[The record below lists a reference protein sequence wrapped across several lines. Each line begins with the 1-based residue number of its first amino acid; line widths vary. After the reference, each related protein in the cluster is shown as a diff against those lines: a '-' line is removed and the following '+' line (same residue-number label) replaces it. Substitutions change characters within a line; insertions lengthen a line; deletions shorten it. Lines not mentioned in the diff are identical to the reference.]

1 MATFQRIEKNLY
13 IREGRYYSLR
23 RVGGKQRWRSL
34 RTTDIDVARR
44 ALAAPSDVQ
53 SEIAAVK
60 AMLSQLLASSAAPS
74 KTKPQVSA
82 TLRELFDQYL
92 DSNVWASDETRH
104 MYWSRS
110 NKLVKFASNS
120 WAKFVD
126 FGPFELWKKVEG
138 SNLLK
143 NHVAALLKGFSQWA
157 NDQGLFA
164 DYVSWQKDLARMKHL
179 RSGKRV
185 IDQLPSPEQ
194 MDQFLAQVRM
204 QDLQSGQLC
213 GLLAYTGI
221 RISGALT
228 LNWQQVDSDLRW
240 IRVVE
245 KGSKSRV
252 VPIGKHAQDI
262 LAERK
267 SVISKGLVF
276 RFSQTQLS
284 KLRRVMHQA
293 AKLHGSPVRTPHFLR
308 HWFTSQ
314 ALIQGA
320 NVRTLAGILGHSDGG
335 ALLLKTYG
343 HLCAKDA
350 QDLMTGLKF

>member
-1 MATFQRIEKNLY
+1 M
-13 IREGRYYSLR
+13 
-23 RVGGKQRWRSL
+23 V
-34 RTTDIDVARR
+34 
-44 ALAAPSDVQ
+44 
-53 SEIAAVK
+53 
-60 AMLSQLLASSAAPS
+60 SQLLAPSTGAP

-82 TLRELFDQYL
+82 TLRELIDQYL
-92 DSNVWASDETRH
+92 KSKVWASDETRH

-110 NKLVKFASNS
+110 NKLVEFTSNS
-120 WAKFVD
+120 WAKFID
-126 FGPFELWKKVEG
+126 IGPFELWRKVQG
-138 SNLLK
+138 SNSLK
-143 NHVAALLKGFSQWA
+143 NHVAALLNGFSQWA

-164 DYVSWQKDLARMKHL
+164 DYVSWQKDLARIKHL
-179 RSGKRV
+179 RSGKRT
-185 IDQLPSPEQ
+185 IDQLPTPEQ

-204 QDLQSGQLC
+204 EDLQSGQLC
-213 GLLAYTGI
+213 ALLAYTGI
-221 RISGALT
+221 RISGALA
-228 LNWQQVDSDLRW
+228 LNWEQVAPDLRW

-245 KGSKSRV
+245 KGFKSRV
-252 VPIGKHAQDI
+252 VPLGKHAQDI

-267 SVISKGLVF
+267 AVSSKGLVF

-284 KLRRVMHQA
+284 KLRRVMHQV
-293 AKLHGSPVRTPHFLR
+293 AKLHGSPLRTPHFLR
-308 HWFTSQ
+308 HWFTSH